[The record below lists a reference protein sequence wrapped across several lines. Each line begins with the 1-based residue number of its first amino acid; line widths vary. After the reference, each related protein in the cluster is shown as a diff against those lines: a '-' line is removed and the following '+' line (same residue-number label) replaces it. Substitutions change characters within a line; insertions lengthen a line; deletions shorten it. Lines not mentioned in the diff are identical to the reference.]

1 MLLIQDETLGN
12 ELIKQRR
19 SLGHDRYDEVW
30 DGVYVM
36 SPLANNEHQGL
47 VGDLYSALGE
57 GVDLKRLGQTLPG
70 ANVSDRHDDWTKNY
84 RVPDVLV
91 FRPQTSAI
99 DRETHWLGG
108 PELAIEIT
116 CPGER
121 VLDKLDFYAATSTKE
136 MLVIDRK
143 PWRLTMYRW
152 STDQKMEPAGESMF
166 GSEMGILGSDQFPLG
181 FAVVDDPSVLRISDP
196 SGETTRDIAI
206 RR

>member
-1 MLLIQDETLGN
+1 MLLIQDETLSN

-36 SPLANNEHQGL
+36 SPHANNEHQGL
-47 VGDLYSALGE
+47 AIKIAGIIQSVIDWNDLGTTFL
-57 GVDLKRLGQTLPG
+57 G
-70 ANVSDRHDDWTKNY
+70 ANVSNRHDDWTKNY

-91 FRPQTSAI
+91 FSPQTSAI

-108 PELAIEIT
+108 PELAVEIT
-116 CPGER
+116 SPGER

-136 MLVIDRK
+136 LLVIDRK
-143 PWRLTMYRW
+143 PWRLTIYRL
-152 STDQKMEPAGESMF
+152 STDQKMEPAGESKF
-166 GSEMGILGSDQFPLG
+166 GSETGILSSDQFPLG
-181 FAVVDDPSVLRISDP
+181 FALIDAPSVLRISDP
-196 SGETTRDIAI
+196 SGETIRDIVI